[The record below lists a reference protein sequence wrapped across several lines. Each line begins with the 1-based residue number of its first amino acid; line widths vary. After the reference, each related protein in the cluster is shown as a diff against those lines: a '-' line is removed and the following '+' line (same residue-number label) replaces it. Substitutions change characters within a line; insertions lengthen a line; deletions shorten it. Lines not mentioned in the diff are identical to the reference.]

1 MASNL
6 SAAPASPSSSLAA
19 AAAAG
24 AALAAAADTAVAAG
38 PGGKPLPSFLRSLFS
53 IVNDPATDALVC
65 WSGDGTSF
73 IITDADSFAAAVLPQ
88 YYRHGNFSSFA
99 RQLCFCE

>member
-1 MASNL
+1 MASKL
-6 SAAPASPSSSLAA
+6 SAATQESAGAGAADAA
-19 AAAAG
+19 AAA
-24 AALAAAADTAVAAG
+24 

-53 IVNDPATDALVC
+53 IVNDPATDSLVC

-73 IITDADSFAAAVLPQ
+73 IIHDADAFAAAVLPQ

-99 RQLCFCE
+99 RQLCFCEFVL